1 MNKEWNYLEDILL
14 EYFFP
19 ANLNS
24 WCGTNIDITEWQKR
38 LEDPK
43 ERKKMKKM
51 MDEFDWSPL
60 GDPDW
65 MEE

>member
-1 MNKEWNYLEDILL
+1 MKDFGYLNDLL
-14 EYFFP
+14 LRYYFP
-19 ANLNS
+19 ACLNFY
-24 WCGTNIDITEWQKR
+24 CGTNIDMGDWHKKLENPEERKR
-38 LEDPK
+38 LQ
-43 ERKKMKKM
+43 KM